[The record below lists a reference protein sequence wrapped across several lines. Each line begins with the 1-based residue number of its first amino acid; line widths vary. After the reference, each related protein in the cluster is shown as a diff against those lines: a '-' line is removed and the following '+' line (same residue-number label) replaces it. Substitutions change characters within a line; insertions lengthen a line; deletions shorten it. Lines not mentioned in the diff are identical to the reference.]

1 LTIAANRIALF
12 GRVHRRLRLLDHRDH
27 VEFKQYLEDLCKDL
41 SGLLCEDGA
50 GTDIV
55 VEGMKVHLPSTF
67 AIPLGLITNEL
78 ITNSV
83 KYAKGCIIVR
93 PGIMV
98 EGRDLASHFPVLKP
112 VAAEL
117 SSAAADN
124 TPQHHPWE
132 QNNEYFLHHRSRR
145 RCRFGCGLSRIA
157 SLNNHPV
164 FGPGGGRHDG
174 ERQRT
179 CAMLRTDIRR
189 WRDAPMEPPA
199 RRKFGQEVI
208 NFAQRRIS

>member
-1 LTIAANRIALF
+1 
-12 GRVHRRLRLLDHRDH
+12 

-112 VAAEL
+112 VAAQQPSVPRRCPRPSACTVCAARSGQGRRRARSARAAL
-117 SSAAADN
+117 TVSSSSA
-124 TPQHHPWE
+124 
-132 QNNEYFLHHRSRR
+132 R
-145 RCRFGCGLSRIA
+145 
-157 SLNNHPV
+157 
-164 FGPGGGRHDG
+164 
-174 ERQRT
+174 
-179 CAMLRTDIRR
+179 
-189 WRDAPMEPPA
+189 
-199 RRKFGQEVI
+199 
-208 NFAQRRIS
+208 